1 MASKRNFM
9 KPISGEEIAY
19 HERMYE
25 EKLKKES
32 AKRQNKLKIES
43 EYDPSKYHSK
53 FLENVLDSE
62 AQRKIEEEK
71 KAKEIS
77 ELLNKKNN
85 YSKLIM
91 ETHKP
96 QISKRKQM
104 EMELI
109 KQNLKE
115 PTAFERMK
123 KRMVSSSQ
131 NRKNKFQKL
140 NSSIINQS
148 SSKRSER
155 KQRGKDFDW
164 RSMNRIV
171 GVSFPFKILILGSK
185 T

>member
-1 MASKRNFM
+1 
-9 KPISGEEIAY
+9 
-19 HERMYE
+19 
-25 EKLKKES
+25 
-32 AKRQNKLKIES
+32 
-43 EYDPSKYHSK
+43 
-53 FLENVLDSE
+53 
-62 AQRKIEEEK
+62 
-71 KAKEIS
+71 
-77 ELLNKKNN
+77 
-85 YSKLIM
+85 
-91 ETHKP
+91 
-96 QISKRKQM
+96 M

-131 NRKNKFQKL
+131 NRKNKFKKL